1 MASFSSFIIILIAH
15 FFFFMPNDFQGTY
28 HSTIQGQEVYFKLIH
43 ENELAI
49 LEFLDGKQ
57 NHSRYQGVIK
67 KDSVVF
73 SKVNFQNGQL
83 SIIFWLY
90 DSKMVVDDGTATQEI
105 RTNKLTNTVN
115 LKLAN
120 IPKLLKNNLDPN
132 LIGSWIYLYSKDG
145 SGKVIENEF
154 AGKNYLTLFSENGST
169 IIEARAFRDSNKKFG
184 INDFSYNDMPTLT
197 WKTDGDKLMKYYKN
211 PQGSSHDLESTYLI
225 KNDTLF
231 TVLKQ
236 GNTDVYLRK
245 KEKGSTLI
253 LMK

>member
-1 MASFSSFIIILIAH
+1 MASFYSLIIILIAH

-73 SKVNFQNGQL
+73 SKVNFQNRQL
-83 SIIFWLY
+83 SIIFRLY
-90 DSKMVVDDGTATQEI
+90 DSKMVVDDGITTQEI

-184 INDFSYNDMPTLT
+184 ISDFSYNDMPTLT

-245 KEKGSTLI
+245 NNK
-253 LMK
+253 